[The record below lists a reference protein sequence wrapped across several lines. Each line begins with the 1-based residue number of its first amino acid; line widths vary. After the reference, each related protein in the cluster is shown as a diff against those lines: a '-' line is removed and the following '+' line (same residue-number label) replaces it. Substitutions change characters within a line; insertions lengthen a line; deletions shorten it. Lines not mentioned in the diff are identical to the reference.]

1 MKPITMYKFC
11 IFFVFSPT
19 DGTPPVF
26 EKVFSNA
33 RFAQGGNA
41 LFEGRVTGKPR
52 PVVSWTRKGAPLLG

>member
-1 MKPITMYKFC
+1 MYKFC